1 MADDTNLFGD
11 ALPRLGAPLFVER
24 WSNRKAF
31 WIGYYA
37 GQGLSAPAICDQLA
51 DGVAPNT
58 VTGMLSQWG
67 YTLPAEEKRSYGPIK
82 VMLAAKDRTRIAAE
96 AKAREVSM
104 SELCRRVLVSTARD
118 QLWKAV
124 LDA

>member
-1 MADDTNLFGD
+1 MTDTNLFGD
-11 ALPRLGAPLFVER
+11 QLPRLGAPLFVER

-31 WIGYYA
+31 RIGLYA
-37 GQGLSAPAICDQLA
+37 GQGMSVPAICTHLG
-51 DGVAPNT
+51 DGVTPNT
-58 VTGMLSQWG
+58 VSGMLSQWG
-67 YTLPAEEKRSYGPIK
+67 YTLPSSEKRSYGPVK

-96 AKAREVSM
+96 AMNRDISM
-104 SELCRRVLVSTARD
+104 SELCRRVLANVARD